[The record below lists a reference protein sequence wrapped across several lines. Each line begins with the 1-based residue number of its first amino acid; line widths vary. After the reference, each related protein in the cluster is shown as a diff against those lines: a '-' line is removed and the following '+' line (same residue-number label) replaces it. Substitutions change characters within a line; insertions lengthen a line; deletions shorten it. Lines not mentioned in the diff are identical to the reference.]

1 MPKIFGSSLLAIVL
15 ATILFYMVGFV
26 IYGLLF
32 SEQWLTYAGMTAE
45 QATARSEALGP
56 MMFVWGLLLT
66 FAQVLGI
73 ALFLRKANV
82 RSAGKGLIKGAML
95 ATLFA
100 LPVMAYNWLY
110 QGSSGNLLGLDYV
123 HLLIG
128 YSLAGA
134 VLGFFRAKDK
144 LET

>member
-1 MPKIFGSSLLAIVL
+1 MPKIFGSSLLAIFL
-15 ATILFYMVGFV
+15 ATLLFYIIGFM

-32 SEQWLTYAGMTAE
+32 GEQWMAFAGMTEAE
-45 QATARSEALGP
+45 ALARNEALGP
-56 MMFVWGLLLT
+56 MMFVWGLLITL
-66 FAQVLGI
+66 AQVLGI
-73 ALFLRKANV
+73 ALFIKNADV
-82 RSAGKGLIKGAML
+82 TSAAKGLIKGAML

-110 QGSSGNLLGLDYV
+110 QGSSANLLGLDYA

-134 VLGFFRAKDK
+134 VLGFFRRKD
-144 LET
+144 